1 MGRNYV
7 MENKVV
13 NVLTIIEIAL
23 LAARFSTP
31 GIMATK
37 VGLVMSIILVLNS
50 SALIIFGIR
59 ELFRRKRNS

>member
-1 MGRNYV
+1 

-31 GIMATK
+31 GITATK
-37 VGLVMSIILVLNS
+37 AGLVMAIILVLNS
-50 SALIIFGIR
+50 IALIIFGIR
-59 ELFRRKRNS
+59 ELFRRTRNS